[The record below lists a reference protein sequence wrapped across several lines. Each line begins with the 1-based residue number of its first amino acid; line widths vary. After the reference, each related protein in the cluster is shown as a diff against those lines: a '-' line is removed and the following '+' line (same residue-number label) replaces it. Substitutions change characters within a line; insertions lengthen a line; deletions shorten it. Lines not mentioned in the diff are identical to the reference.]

1 MIKKELKKVNK
12 KIIYKFNFYTL
23 ERKSSIMSS
32 ASNFKIISI
41 SLFLGGWTDHNRP
54 DPRHI
59 IITLTQTQRLL
70 TSITALCLRLKHN
83 NDPEKAGKKI
93 KIKIK

>member
-1 MIKKELKKVNK
+1 MIIFIL
-12 KIIYKFNFYTL
+12 L
-23 ERKSSIMSS
+23 
-32 ASNFKIISI
+32 KIISI

-83 NDPEKAGKKI
+83 NDPEKAGKII
-93 KIKIK
+93 KIKIVVQFTADEEKAKV